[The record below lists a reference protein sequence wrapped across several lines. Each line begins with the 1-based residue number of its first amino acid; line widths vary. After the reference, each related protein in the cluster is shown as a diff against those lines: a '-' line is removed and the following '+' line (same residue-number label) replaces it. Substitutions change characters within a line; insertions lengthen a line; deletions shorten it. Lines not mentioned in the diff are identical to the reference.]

1 MNHSVFNKENYRRI
15 KKEFEQRHFRAQSE
29 ADARTLAVEA
39 AIPELAAVDRALRET
54 GVKIFGAAL
63 SGKEGLDE
71 RISALR
77 RENTELQTIRG
88 DILESHGY
96 PRDYTRVKYEC
107 PACDDTGFTKESNGE
122 TLCVCMRRA
131 LVLAGYESS
140 GIGPLLSSQTFET
153 FSLDYYRD
161 PSDRERM
168 RRILEEARRF
178 VGEFDGQSPRN
189 IVMFGGTGLGKT
201 HLSTAC
207 AKALID
213 RGFDVVYDTAQNIF
227 SAFEREQFDRAS
239 LSPDEPK
246 PTSRFFECDL
256 LIIDDLGAELS
267 NAFTVSCLYNLLNTR
282 LNHRHSVII
291 STNLDYPRIKERY
304 GDRIS
309 SRLLGEYLTFAFAG
323 RDVRMEKIRGI

>member
-1 MNHSVFNKENYRRI
+1 MFNKENYRRI
-15 KKEFEQRHFRAQSE
+15 KKEFEDRHFRAKSD
-29 ADARTLAVEA
+29 ADMRTFEVEST
-39 AIPELAAVDRALRET
+39 IPELAAVDRALRET

-63 SGKEGLDE
+63 EGRDGLEARIANLQKEN
-71 RISALR
+71 A
-77 RENTELQTIRG
+77 ELQNIRG

-96 PRDYTRVKYEC
+96 PRDYTRVRYEC
-107 PACDDTGFTKESNGE
+107 PLCDDTGFTKASRGE
-122 TLCVCMRRA
+122 KMCACMRRA
-131 LVLAGYESS
+131 LVLAGYDSS
-140 GIGPLLSSQTFET
+140 GIGPLLSTQTFET

-161 PSDRERM
+161 PADRERM
-168 RRILEEARRF
+168 RAIYEEAKRF
-178 VGEFDGQSPRN
+178 VSSFDGQTPQN

-246 PTSRFFECDL
+246 PSARFFDCDL
-256 LIIDDLGAELS
+256 LIIDDLGAEMS
-267 NAFTVSCLYNLLNTR
+267 TSFTTSCLYNLLNTR

-291 STNLDYPRIKERY
+291 STNLDFPRIRERY
-304 GDRIS
+304 GERIS
-309 SRLLGEYLTFAFAG
+309 SRLLGEYHPFAFTG
-323 RDVRMEKIRGI
+323 RDVRMEKMRSI